1 MCEGEQHMR
10 RGKALPRGPVRP
22 LRAAVCGLAV
32 LGALLGPAGTARAAT
47 AEDRDGLVM
56 VLDSSGSMAGERMT
70 AAREAVGAV
79 VDALPDG
86 YPTGL
91 RVYGAGKEHG
101 CDDTRL
107 LEPVRPLDRDALKR
121 AVAGVRPKGD
131 TPIGLSLEKAA
142 ADLPEGGRRT
152 IVLVSDGEDTCGAPE
167 PCEVAA
173 RLAGQGVDLR
183 IDTIG
188 FQVRGGAREQLEC
201 IAGAGHGS
209 YHDAPDAAS
218 LARQLTRASRLGAD
232 AYRLQGRRVTGGT
245 RAAGAPGLSPGQ
257 YVDDI
262 GPGETRW
269 YGVDLDAAST
279 ADLAV
284 TAVPRPGVRAAYGD
298 GVELRLAS
306 GTGAYPVTC
315 GSDSAHFGQDEGAM
329 VIAGAVSRIPG
340 DDRDGPCDEAGRYVL
355 SVHRSSAAGSDRA
368 RWPLELFYGAE
379 RPFEAGTTPA
389 PAATRYGDPPAALTG
404 APRDVEGGTGFND
417 ARRLGKGI
425 WRDTLLPGQT
435 RFYKV
440 RVGWGQRL
448 TYSADFANEPLL
460 RGGSTAS
467 SFVATAAYGPGR
479 QPLGDASG
487 ASQRRGYYGRPLSV
501 GLGTVP
507 VTWTNRWVAAGGAR
521 GARTA
526 GEHYVAVSL
535 GPGAAELAR
544 NAAVRV
550 VLRVDVTGTEL
561 AGPEYAAPARA
572 EASAARRGEGE
583 RAAAGATY
591 PSAAGAPAD
600 GGGFMTAGDAVAAAA
615 GGAVALAGVGTVVL
629 LGRRRRDGA

>member
-1 MCEGEQHMR
+1 MR

-306 GTGAYPVTC
+306 GTGAYPLTC

-340 DDRDGPCDEAGRYVL
+340 DDRDGPCDKAGRYVL
-355 SVHRSSAAGSDRA
+355 SVHRTSAAGSDRA

-379 RPFEAGTTPA
+379 RPFEAGATPA
-389 PAATRYGDPPAALTG
+389 PAATRYGDPPVALTG

>member
-1 MCEGEQHMR
+1 MR
-10 RGKALPRGPVRP
+10 RGNALPRGLAGP
-22 LRAAVCGLAV
+22 LGAVCGLAV
-32 LGALLGPAGTARAAT
+32 VGALLGPAGTAQAAG
-47 AEDRDGLVM
+47 AAAGAAGDGDRDGLVM
-56 VLDSSGSMAGERMT
+56 VLDSSGSMAGARM
-70 AAREAVGAV
+70 AAAGRAVGAV

-107 LEPVRPLDRDALKR
+107 LEPVRPLDREALKQ

-131 TPIGLSLEKAA
+131 TPIGLSLRKAA

-173 RLAGQGVDLR
+173 RLAGQGADLR
-183 IDTIG
+183 IDTVG

-201 IAGAGHGS
+201 IAATGHGS
-209 YHDAPDAAS
+209 YYDAPDAAS
-218 LARQLTRASRLGAD
+218 LVRQLTRASRLSAD

-245 RAAGAPGLSPGQ
+245 GATGAPALVPGQ

-269 YGVDLDAAST
+269 YAVTLDAAST

-298 GVELRLAS
+298 GVELRLA
-306 GTGAYPVTC
+306 GTGRYTLTC
-315 GSDSAHFGQDEGAM
+315 GSDAAHFGQDEGAM
-329 VIAGAVSRIPG
+329 VIGGAVSRIPT
-340 DDRDGPCDEAGRYVL
+340 DDRDGACDRAGRYVL
-355 SVHRSSAAGSDRA
+355 SVHRTSAAGSDRA
-368 RWPLELFYGAE
+368 RWPLELRYGSE
-379 RPFEAGTTPA
+379 RPFPAGATPA
-389 PAATRYGDPPAALTG
+389 PAATRYGDPPAAHTG
-404 APRDVEGGTGFND
+404 APHDVEGGTGFND
-417 ARRLGKGI
+417 ARRLGTGI

-435 RFYKV
+435 RFYAV

-460 RGGSTAS
+460 EGGSTAS

-487 ASQRRGYYGRPLSV
+487 ASQRRGYHGRPLSV

-507 VTWTNRWVAAGGAR
+507 VTWTNRWAAGGSAR

-526 GEHYVAVSL
+526 GEHYVALSL
-535 GPGAAELAR
+535 GPGAAGLAR

-561 AGPEYAAPARA
+561 AGPEYG
-572 EASAARRGEGE
+572 ASARGEPGAGRGEGE
-583 RAAAGATY
+583 RAAAGDTD
-591 PSAAGAPAD
+591 STAAGAPAD
-600 GGGFMTAGDAVAAAA
+600 AGGFMTVGDAVAAAA
-615 GGAVALAGVGTVVL
+615 GGAVALAGVVAVVL

>member
-1 MCEGEQHMR
+1 MR
-10 RGKALPRGPVRP
+10 RGKALPRGPVGP
-22 LRAAVCGLAV
+22 LRAAACGLLA
-32 LGALLGPAGTARAAT
+32 LGALLGPAGAAQAQARTA
-47 AEDRDGLVM
+47 DDGDGLVM
-56 VLDSSGSMAGERMT
+56 VLDSSGSMAGARMT
-70 AAREAVGAV
+70 AARKAVGAV

-107 LEPVRPLDRDALKR
+107 LEPVRPLDRDALKQ
-121 AVAGVRPKGD
+121 AVAGVRPQGD

-142 ADLPEGGRRT
+142 ADLPEDGRRT

-173 RLAGQGVDLR
+173 RLAGQGVDLDLR

-201 IAGAGHGS
+201 IAEAGHGS
-209 YHDAPDAAS
+209 YWDAPDAAS
-218 LARQLTRASRLGAD
+218 LVRQLTRASRLSAD
-232 AYRLQGRRVTGGT
+232 AYRLQGRRVDGGT
-245 RAAGAPGLSPGQ
+245 SATGAPGLSPGQ

-269 YGVDLDAAST
+269 YAMTLDAAST

-298 GVELRLAS
+298 GVELRLA
-306 GTGAYPVTC
+306 GTGRYPLTC
-315 GSDSAHFGQDEGAM
+315 GSDTAHFGQDEGAM
-329 VIAGAVSRIPG
+329 VIGGAVSRIPG
-340 DDRDGPCDEAGRYVL
+340 DDRDGACDRAGRYVL
-355 SVHRSSAAGSDRA
+355 SVHRTSAAGSDRA
-368 RWPLELFYGAE
+368 RWPLELRYGSE
-379 RPFEAGTTPA
+379 RPFPAGATPA

-417 ARRLGKGI
+417 ARGVGRGI

-448 TYSADFANEPLL
+448 TYTADFANEPLL
-460 RGGSTAS
+460 EGGSTAS

-507 VTWTNRWVAAGGAR
+507 VTWTNRWVVSGGAR

-535 GPGAAELAR
+535 GPGAAGLAR
-544 NAAVRV
+544 NAAVGV
-550 VLRVDVTGTEL
+550 VLRVDVTGTQL
-561 AGPEYAAPARA
+561 AGPEYDAPARGGG
-572 EASAARRGEGE
+572 SAAGRDGGE
-583 RAAAGATY
+583 RAAAVDTT
-591 PSAAGAPAD
+591 AAAAPAD

-615 GGAVALAGVGTVVL
+615 GGAVALAGVGTVAL

>member
-1 MCEGEQHMR
+1 MR
-10 RGKALPRGPVRP
+10 RGNALPCGSLGR
-22 LRAAVCGLAV
+22 LWAAAGGLAV
-32 LGALLGPAGTARAAT
+32 LGALLGPPGAARAAT
-47 AEDRDGLVM
+47 GGEGDSLVM
-56 VLDSSGSMAGERMT
+56 VLDSSGSMAGARMT
-70 AAREAVGAV
+70 VAREAVGAV

-107 LEPVRPLDRDALKR
+107 LQPVRPLDRDALKR

-131 TPIGLSLEKAA
+131 TPIGLSLRRAA

-173 RLAGQGVDLR
+173 QLAGQGADLR

-201 IAGAGHGS
+201 VAEAGHGS
-209 YHDAPDAAS
+209 YYDAPDAAS
-218 LARQLTRASRLGAD
+218 LVRQLTRASRLGAD
-232 AYRLQGRRVTGGT
+232 AYRLRGRPVTGSAA
-245 RAAGAPGLSPGQ
+245 AAGAPGLSPGQ

-269 YGVDLDAAST
+269 YAVDLDAAST

-298 GVELRLAS
+298 GVELRLA
-306 GTGAYPVTC
+306 GTGRYPLTC

-329 VIAGAVSRIPG
+329 VIGGAVSRIPG
-340 DDRDGPCDEAGRYVL
+340 DDGSGACDEAGRYVL
-355 SVHRSSAAGSDRA
+355 SVHRTSAAGSDRA
-368 RWPLELFYGAE
+368 RWPLELRYGTE
-379 RPFEAGTTPA
+379 RPFAAGATPA
-389 PAATRYGDPPAALTG
+389 PAATRYGDPPPALTG

-417 ARRLGKGI
+417 ARRLGTGV

-460 RGGSTAS
+460 ERGSTAS

-487 ASQRRGYYGRPLSV
+487 MPQRRGYFGRPLSV

-507 VTWTNRWVAAGGAR
+507 VTWTNRWVAAAGAR

-550 VLRVDVTGTEL
+550 VVRVAVTGTES
-561 AGPEYAAPARA
+561 AGPEYDAAALGSGPAA
-572 EASAARRGEGE
+572 GKDGGE
-583 RAAAGATY
+583 RVVSGHPESAGV
-591 PSAAGAPAD
+591 PAD
-600 GGGFMTAGDAVAAAA
+600 GGGFMTAGDAIAAAA
-615 GGAVALAGVGTVVL
+615 GGALALAGVGTVAL
-629 LGRRRRDGA
+629 LGRRRRGGA

>member
-1 MCEGEQHMR
+1 MR
-10 RGKALPRGPVRP
+10 RGKALPRGPVGP
-22 LRAAVCGLAV
+22 LRAAACGLLV
-32 LGALLGPAGTARAAT
+32 LGALLGPAGAAQ
-47 AEDRDGLVM
+47 AQDQAVDDGDGLVM
-56 VLDSSGSMAGERMT
+56 VLDSSGSMAGARMT
-70 AAREAVGAV
+70 AARKAVGAV

-107 LEPVRPLDRDALKR
+107 LEPVRPLDRDALKQ
-121 AVAGVRPKGD
+121 AVAGVRPQGD

-142 ADLPEGGRRT
+142 ADLPEDGRRT

-201 IAGAGHGS
+201 IAEAGHGS
-209 YHDAPDAAS
+209 YWDAPDAAS
-218 LARQLTRASRLGAD
+218 LVRQLTRASRLSAD
-232 AYRLQGRRVTGGT
+232 AYRLQGRRVDGGT
-245 RAAGAPGLSPGQ
+245 SATGAPGLSPGQ

-269 YGVDLDAAST
+269 YAMTLDAAST

-284 TAVPRPGVRAAYGD
+284 TAVPRPGVKAAYGD
-298 GVELRLAS
+298 GVELRLA
-306 GTGAYPVTC
+306 GTGRYPLTC
-315 GSDSAHFGQDEGAM
+315 GSDTAHFGQDEGAM
-329 VIAGAVSRIPG
+329 VVGGAVSRIPG
-340 DDRDGPCDEAGRYVL
+340 DDRDGACDRAGRYVL
-355 SVHRSSAAGSDRA
+355 SVHRTSAAGSDRA
-368 RWPLELFYGAE
+368 RWPMELRYGSE
-379 RPFEAGTTPA
+379 RPFPAGATPA

-417 ARRLGKGI
+417 ARRVGRGI

-448 TYSADFANEPLL
+448 TYTADFANEPLL
-460 RGGSTAS
+460 EGGSTAS

-479 QPLGDASG
+479 QPLGDDSG

-507 VTWTNRWVAAGGAR
+507 VTWTNRWVVSGGAR

-535 GPGAAELAR
+535 GPGAAGLAR
-544 NAAVRV
+544 NTAVGV

-561 AGPEYAAPARA
+561 AGPEYDAPARGGG
-572 EASAARRGEGE
+572 SAAGRDGGE
-583 RAAAGATY
+583 RAAAVDTT
-591 PSAAGAPAD
+591 AAAAPAD

-615 GGAVALAGVGTVVL
+615 GGAVALVGVGTVAL

>member
-10 RGKALPRGPVRP
+10 RGKALPCGPVEP
-22 LRAAVCGLAV
+22 LWAAACGLLV
-32 LGALLGPAGTARAAT
+32 LAALLGPAGTARARAV
-47 AEDRDGLVM
+47 DDGDGLVM
-56 VLDSSGSMAGERMT
+56 VLDSSGSMAGARMT
-70 AAREAVGAV
+70 AARKAVGAV

-91 RVYGAGKEHG
+91 RVYGAGKQHG

-107 LEPVRPLDRDALKR
+107 LEPVRPLDRDALKQ
-121 AVAGVRPKGD
+121 AVAGVRPQGD
-131 TPIGLSLEKAA
+131 TPIGLSLQKAA

-201 IAGAGHGS
+201 IAEAGHGS
-209 YHDAPDAAS
+209 YREAPDAAS
-218 LARQLTRASRLGAD
+218 LVRQLTRASRLSAD
-232 AYRLQGRRVTGGT
+232 AYRLQGRRVDGGT
-245 RAAGAPGLSPGQ
+245 SATGAPGLSPGP

-269 YGVDLDAAST
+269 YAMTLDAAST

-284 TAVPRPGVRAAYGD
+284 TAVPRPGVKAAYGD
-298 GVELRLAS
+298 GVELRLAA
-306 GTGAYPVTC
+306 TGRYPLTC
-315 GSDSAHFGQDEGAM
+315 GSDTAHFGQDEGAM
-329 VIAGAVSRIPG
+329 VIGGAVSRIPS
-340 DDRDGPCDEAGRYVL
+340 DDHDGACDGAGRYVL
-355 SVHRSSAAGSDRA
+355 SVHRTSAAGSDRA
-368 RWPLELFYGAE
+368 RWPLELRYGSE
-379 RPFEAGTTPA
+379 RPFPAGATPA

-417 ARRLGKGI
+417 ARRLGRGI
-425 WRDTLLPGQT
+425 WRDTLLPGQM

-448 TYSADFANEPLL
+448 TYTADFANEPLL
-460 RGGSTAS
+460 KGGSTAS

-507 VTWTNRWVAAGGAR
+507 VTWTNRWVAGGSAR

-535 GPGAAELAR
+535 GPGAAGLAR
-544 NAAVRV
+544 NAAVGV

-561 AGPEYAAPARA
+561 AGPEYDAPARGGG
-572 EASAARRGEGE
+572 SAAGRDGGE
-583 RAAAGATY
+583 RAVAGDTTAAA
-591 PSAAGAPAD
+591 APAD
-600 GGGFMTAGDAVAAAA
+600 GGGLMTTGDAMAAAA
-615 GGAVALAGVGTVVL
+615 GGAVALAGVGTVAL
-629 LGRRRRDGA
+629 LGRRRKDGA